1 MKLSTWMSVN
11 KIKPTVATRL
21 FETTHTHI
29 YRYLYEA
36 AIPREKIMMKIFI
49 TTRGAVTPND
59 FYGATDE
66 FLEQELLKELKQ
78 DDYRY

>member
-11 KIKPTVATRL
+11 KINTTTAARL
-21 FETTHTHI
+21 FEITHTHI

-36 AIPREKIMMKIFI
+36 AIPREKIMLKIFI

-59 FYGATDE
+59 FYGTTGE

-78 DDYRY
+78 DDQ